1 MLLLPA
7 TLTSREARDTLRM
20 LGQALRSADAGT
32 VEASNDPVVVDASR
46 LQQLDTSALAVLLE
60 LDRLAR
66 AWGRGFAVRAA
77 PPKLEALAHLYGV
90 DTFLLHGSP
99 AGGPAQRSPAA

>member
-20 LGQALRSADAGT
+20 LGQALRSDEGKGGADAG
-32 VEASNDPVVVDASR
+32 PVVVDASR
-46 LQQLDTSALAVLLE
+46 LQQLDSSALAVLLE

-66 AWGRGFAVRAA
+66 AWGRSFTVRAA
-77 PPKLEALAHLYGV
+77 PARLAALARLYGV
-90 DTFLLHGSP
+90 DDILLETN
-99 AGGPAQRSPAA
+99 